1 MDGKSRVGEI
11 PKVFVLDDFARS
23 QAAFQAFAG
32 SVVELID
39 EVEASM
45 SSLQT

>member
-1 MDGKSRVGEI
+1 MDGKSRDGKVTE
-11 PKVFVLDDFARS
+11 VFVLDDFTRS
-23 QAAFQAFAG
+23 QAASQAFAG